1 MDNMTMKD
9 YLEDLIQK
17 SNEAAQVMQE
27 AAHEIKALRELL
39 RKFYITSQC
48 IECWAEDAEIVADDC
63 LDNTH
68 NSELCEVAKVQMEY
82 SAMFRDN
89 DYMMAEDDD

>member
-1 MDNMTMKD
+1 MDTGTMKD
-9 YLEDLIQK
+9 YIEDLIQK

-39 RKFYITSQC
+39 RKFYLTSQC
-48 IECWAEDAEIVADDC
+48 IECWAEDAEIVTDDW

-68 NSELCEVAKVQMEY
+68 NSELCEVAQVQREY
-82 SAMFRDN
+82 RSMFQDN